1 MAHTPQQPILKPHTL
16 LGQPV
21 LKVPSQPLQLLQLV
35 QLVLPLD
42 ALRKQGYLE
51 RLHTR
56 IWSVQVR
63 VRARIWSVRARI
75 WSVRA
80 RIWSVRACIWS
91 VRARI
96 WSVRARIWSV
106 RACIWSVRTCIGAL
120 VAKSTQTPVQLWAI
134 PAVWEPRVPMPIALI
149 QKVVRTQWV
158 VERPTSRRARRCAP
172 SCLLGAAAGRT
183 RTRHICL
190 ISQMSGIAA
199 APTIERGTGRQQAP
213 DDGAQ

>member
-63 VRARIWSVRARI
+63 VRAR
-75 WSVRA
+75 
-80 RIWSVRACIWS
+80 IWS